1 MMTTP
6 FKGFAK
12 LQQPADLYLKLVHDR
27 KRMALKP
34 RDPYAAFDFFVTAEH
49 MLDWVFP
56 GMDKGP
62 KGKRAALRKSSPV
75 LRIVSHVA
83 NGSKHFAAEA
93 VQHQSV
99 QNIVSSGYAED
110 DYANDYFEALLIVEL
125 SDAEQSEVGAPFLT
139 TLHLADR
146 ALDFWESYLDLAPPP
161 DEGEEYE
168 PKLLP
173 DL

>member
-1 MMTTP
+1 MTTA

-27 KRMALKP
+27 KRMALEP

-62 KGKRAALRKSSPV
+62 KAKRTALRKSSPV

-83 NGSKHFAAEA
+83 NGSKHFAAESKH
-93 VQHQSV
+93 HQSV
-99 QNIVSSGYAED
+99 ENIVSSGYAEE
-110 DYANDYFEALLIVEL
+110 DYAENYFEVLLVVEL
-125 SDAEQSEVGAPFLT
+125 SAAEQSELEARFLT
-139 TLHLADR
+139 TLQLPDR
-146 ALDFWESYLDLAPPP
+146 ALAFWETYLGLAPPP
-161 DEGEEYE
+161 DAGDDYE
-168 PKLLP
+168 PELLP